1 VLTDLSWFPRF
12 SVPFP
17 VHRRVDERTGTRG
30 RSDRTGRLSP
40 WFVGARTARE
50 AQYAFPKRYRGRGPV
65 PDQRRLVPPLILP
78 LGGRRAGGVAAP
90 PVRRA
95 WQRLAPPLGGRP
107 IPGRAVVRHSQR
119 GRPRPVGVRR
129 CLTRRVARAGQR
141 PVPVR
146 RSPGRSSRH
155 GAQLRILGLP
165 LLMMRRA
172 TPRVAPT
179 LRCNAS
185 PVGYVCATFGR

>member
-1 VLTDLSWFPRF
+1 VLTDLSWSPRF

-17 VHRRVDERTGTRG
+17 DHRRVDERTGTREG
-30 RSDRTGRLSP
+30 ATRTGRKSP
-40 WFVGARTARE
+40 SFVGARTARE
-50 AQYAFPKRYRGRGPV
+50 AWYAFPKWYRGRGPV

-78 LGGRRAGGVAAP
+78 LGERRAGGVAALP
-90 PVRRA
+90 ARRA
-95 WQRLAPPLGGRP
+95 WQRLAPPLGGRHHP
-107 IPGRAVVRHSQR
+107 RSGMVRHSQR

-129 CLTRRVARAGQR
+129 RLTRRVARAGQH

-146 RSPGRSSRH
+146 RSPGRRSRH
-155 GAQLRILGLP
+155 GAPVRILGLS
-165 LLMMRRA
+165 LLMARRA